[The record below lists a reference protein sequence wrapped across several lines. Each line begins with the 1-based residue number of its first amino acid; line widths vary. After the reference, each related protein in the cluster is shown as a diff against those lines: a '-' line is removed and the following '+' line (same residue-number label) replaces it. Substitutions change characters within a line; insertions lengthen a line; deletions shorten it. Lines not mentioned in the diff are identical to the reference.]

1 MRVLLC
7 YRDADE
13 PLGRLK
19 LSQTACR
26 ECCYNRTRLFKL
38 PRELYMMR
46 LHIDSDDI
54 RNLLQI

>member
-7 YRDADE
+7 CRDADE
-13 PLGRLK
+13 SLGRLK
-19 LSQTACR
+19 LFQTACQ

-46 LHIDSDDI
+46 LHIDLDDI